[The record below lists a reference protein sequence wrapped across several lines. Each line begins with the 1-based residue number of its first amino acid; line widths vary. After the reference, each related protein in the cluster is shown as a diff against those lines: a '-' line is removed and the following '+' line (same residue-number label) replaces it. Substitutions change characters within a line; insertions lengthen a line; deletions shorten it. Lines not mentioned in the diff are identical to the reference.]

1 VRKGKFR
8 VGALLSSGLLFTT
21 VIFGQTPGSKDLP
34 PSAYMHPQQ
43 LVSVAPGRRL
53 NLYCIGEGSPTVLF
67 DSGLG
72 DGTSSWRSVQGVVAK
87 TTRACSYDRANYFYS
102 DTVQRNA
109 TAQAAVDDLLALVNS
124 ANLGEHIVLVGHSR
138 GGLNA
143 RLFAYEHLD
152 RLAGL
157 VLVDPTITQRLAPAS
172 TQDYVRQY
180 ESYLM
185 RGQQLRG
192 CYEAASQ
199 HVPRIDDLDSLH
211 CLDDVDP
218 KSTSEERALIDA
230 MRLLE
235 ARPSF
240 QATLF
245 SERQHLF
252 YPIDAAGDSTDGAL
266 IAQHRRSLG
275 DLPFVLIAADWF
287 KSASFKGKPSKE
299 QISFLQWN
307 MGQMRELAGESHR
320 GQLVAA
326 ASKHYVQQERPDL
339 VIDAIERVLQQAH
352 GSQSHAVNSP

>member
-1 VRKGKFR
+1 MK
-8 VGALLSSGLLFTT
+8 LCT
-21 VIFGQTPGSKDLP
+21 
-34 PSAYMHPQQ
+34 
-43 LVSVAPGRRL
+43 SVTEAM
-53 NLYCIGEGSPTVLF
+53 EGFSF
-67 DSGLG
+67 
-72 DGTSSWRSVQGVVAK
+72 SVV
-87 TTRACSYDRANYFYS
+87 
-102 DTVQRNA
+102 
-109 TAQAAVDDLLALVNS
+109 
-124 ANLGEHIVLVGHSR
+124 
-138 GGLNA
+138 
-143 RLFAYEHLD
+143 
-152 RLAGL
+152 
-157 VLVDPTITQRLAPAS
+157 
-172 TQDYVRQY
+172 
-180 ESYLM
+180 

-218 KSTSEERALIDA
+218 KSTSEESALIDA
-230 MRLLE
+230 MLLLE

-299 QISFLQWN
+299 QIRFLQRN